1 MLLGMSIVTFV
12 GSLRGDIMERI
23 DDTPLNHRLS
33 KLCWRNGVRYKTWTL
48 LVPDG
53 AEGDTSEKQI
63 VRSVYRKMMIE
74 YWATLRP
81 EFAERA
87 QRMSKYVKVPDP
99 E

>member
-1 MLLGMSIVTFV
+1 MLHGMSIVTYA
-12 GSLRGDIMERI
+12 GSLRGDIMEMI
-23 DDTPLNHRLS
+23 DDTPLNCRLS
-33 KLCWRNGVRYKTWTL
+33 RECWRDGVRYKTRTL

-63 VRSVYRKMMIE
+63 LRSVYKKLMIQ